1 MYFGGFNMS
10 KMYNNNNKGQDEG
23 NEKYSMQSARTIGQ
37 VGRYYLRVDLSKLT
51 MYTINFKATVFS
63 KKDIDK

>member
-23 NEKYSMQSARTIGQ
+23 NESTACRALVLQ
-37 VGRYYLRVDLSKLT
+37 VKWD
-51 MYTINFKATVFS
+51 
-63 KKDIDK
+63 DIT